1 MSQEN
6 DLSGGNADYAI
17 AVSDVWKRYGL
28 PLRPFLRRQFDR
40 LRGRAG
46 VDRSAYGP
54 WALREISFAVKKGES
69 LGIVGKNGAGKSTL
83 LKLIA
88 GVSPATYGRLQVNG
102 RLFPMIELAAG
113 MHRDLNGRENIK
125 LLGAIMGF
133 TPRQMDEKIPEIE
146 AFAELGEWLDKPVWQ
161 YSSGMQ
167 ARLGFSVAVN
177 VDADILLIDEVLAV
191 GDVNFQ
197 KKCLNR
203 MDELSN
209 KGVTIIF
216 VTHNPYSIER
226 LCERAIYVHEGRIA
240 ASGTPDDIL
249 NAYFLKSMDKS
260 TVIAG
265 KDMLSADLREGTGAF
280 RVTDISMRD
289 VASGE
294 EITAFSTGDTVDFR
308 IALSVKE
315 PVKAYRFSLRIVD
328 PASTIVSFVDVPM
341 SGRSALALQR
351 DSVLQCRIENIN
363 LLPGQY
369 WIDVVA
375 REVAGPVID
384 SVSYAYA
391 FSILGNAQVVDVMG
405 NRGIVY
411 LPADWKLVEAESANS
426 RIGTQNLYHRGN
438 RGYTEGTE
446 GTSQG
451 TPLHGS

>member
-1 MSQEN
+1 MMRAANQRDSN
-6 DLSGGNADYAI
+6 SDCVI
-17 AVSDVWKRYGL
+17 AVTEVWKRYGM
-28 PLRPFLRRQFDR
+28 PLRPYLRRQIDR
-40 LRGRAG
+40 LRGRDAT
-46 VDRSAYGP
+46 DRAAYGP
-54 WALREISFAVKKGES
+54 WALRDISFEVKKGES

-88 GVSPATYGRLQVNG
+88 GVSPATYGKLQVNG

-113 MHRDLNGRENIK
+113 IHRDLTGRENIK

-133 TPRQMDEKIPEIE
+133 TPRQMEAKIPIVE

-177 VDADILLIDEVLAV
+177 VDADILLIDEVLSV

-209 KGVTIIF
+209 SGVTIIF

-240 ASGTPDDIL
+240 ASGTPHDIL
-249 NAYFLKSMDKS
+249 NAYFLKSMDRS

-265 KDMLSADLREGTGAF
+265 KGVVRADLREGTGAF
-280 RVTDISMRD
+280 RVTGITMHDVVSGDEIS
-289 VASGE
+289 G
-294 EITAFSTGDTVDFR
+294 FSTGDSVDFR

-315 PVKAYRFSLRIVD
+315 PVKSYRFSLRIVD
-328 PASTIVSFVDVPM
+328 PASTVVSFVDVPM
-341 SGRSALALQR
+341 SARSALGLER
-351 DSVLQCRIENIN
+351 DGSLCCRIENIN

-375 REVAGPVID
+375 REVGGPVID

-391 FSILGNAQVVDVMG
+391 FSIYGNLEVVEQME
-405 NRGIVY
+405 NRGLVY
-411 LPADWKLVEAESANS
+411 LPASWKLLEEEAATAPGA
-426 RIGTQNLYHRGN
+426 R
-438 RGYTEGTE
+438 
-446 GTSQG
+446 
-451 TPLHGS
+451 

>member
-1 MSQEN
+1 MNGE
-6 DLSGGNADYAI
+6 YAI
-17 AVSDVWKRYGL
+17 QVRDVWKRYGL
-28 PLRPFLRRQFDR
+28 PLRPWLQRQVDR
-40 LRGRAG
+40 LRGENERE
-46 VDRSAYGP
+46 REAYGP
-54 WALREISFAVKKGES
+54 WALRDISFDVKQGES
-69 LGIVGKNGAGKSTL
+69 LGIVGRNGAGKSTL

-88 GVSPATYGRLQVNG
+88 GVSPATYGSLQVNG

-113 MHRDLNGRENIK
+113 IHRDLTGRENIK

-133 TPRQMDEKIPEIE
+133 SSRQMDVKMPEVE

-177 VDADILLIDEVLAV
+177 VDADILLIDEVLSV

-209 KGVTIIF
+209 SGVTVIF

-226 LCERAIYVHEGRIA
+226 LCERAIYVQDGSMTA
-240 ASGTPDDIL
+240 QGSPSDIL
-249 NAYFLKSMDKS
+249 NAYFKRSMDRS

-265 KDMLSADLREGTGAF
+265 KELLAADMREGTGAF
-280 RVTDISMRD
+280 RVIGITLRDIVNS
-289 VASGE
+289 A
-294 EITAFSTGDTVDFR
+294 EITGFSTGDTVDVR

-315 PVKAYRFSLRIVD
+315 PTSSYRFSLRIVD
-328 PASTIVSFVDVPM
+328 PAGTVVSYIDLPSSM
-341 SGRSALALQR
+341 RHSLPLREDCTLE
-351 DSVLQCRIENIN
+351 CRIANIN

-384 SVSYAYA
+384 SASYAYT
-391 FSILGNAQVVDVMG
+391 FDVHGNNDVLERMEH
-405 NRGIVY
+405 RGIVY
-411 LPADWKLVEAESANS
+411 LPANWKLVDEPV
-426 RIGTQNLYHRGN
+426 LD
-438 RGYTEGTE
+438 
-446 GTSQG
+446 
-451 TPLHGS
+451 

>member
-1 MSQEN
+1 MI
-6 DLSGGNADYAI
+6 NATRNNTDCAI
-17 AVSDVWKRYGL
+17 AVTEVWKRYGM
-28 PLRPFLRRQFDR
+28 PLRPYLRRQLDR
-40 LRGRAG
+40 LRG
-46 VDRSAYGP
+46 VDNSDRSAYGP
-54 WALREISFAVKKGES
+54 WALRDISFEVKKGES

-88 GVSPATYGRLQVNG
+88 GVSPATYGKLQVNG

-113 MHRDLNGRENIK
+113 IHRDLTGRENIK

-133 TPRQMDEKIPEIE
+133 TPRQMEQKIPTVE

-177 VDADILLIDEVLAV
+177 VDADILLIDEVLSV

-209 KGVTIIF
+209 SGVTIIF

-226 LCERAIYVHEGRIA
+226 LCERAIYIHEGRIA
-240 ASGTPDDIL
+240 ATGTPDDIL

-265 KDMLSADLREGTGAF
+265 KDVVSADLREGTGAF
-280 RVTDISMRD
+280 RVTGITMHDA
-289 VASGE
+289 VSGD
-294 EITAFSTGDTVDFR
+294 EITGFSTGESVDFR
-308 IALSVKE
+308 IALNVKE
-315 PVKAYRFSLRIVD
+315 PVKSYRFSLRIVD
-328 PASTIVSFVDVPM
+328 PASTVVSFVDVPM
-341 SGRSALALQR
+341 SARTKLGLQG
-351 DSVLQCRIENIN
+351 DAVLQCRIENIN

-369 WIDVVA
+369 WIDAVA
-375 REVAGPVID
+375 REVGGPVID
-384 SVSYAYA
+384 SVSYAYT
-391 FSILGNAQVVDVMG
+391 FNIHGNRQVVEQME

-411 LPADWKLVEAESANS
+411 LPAHWRLLDEV
-426 RIGTQNLYHRGN
+426 T
-438 RGYTEGTE
+438 TT
-446 GTSQG
+446 
-451 TPLHGS
+451 TPPPGSENG